1 MKRVGVCALIF
12 LAAAAAAANA
22 AGRHSAAPSASRCG
36 GQLWRMKTF
45 SDAQRR
51 KVDVNP
57 HDTTVGAIRERQAP
71 GSPPSRRKT
80 AFQLHTWEVPAQ
92 ITAYKLDAFGSLRL
106 VLFDHAAY
114 INAVIPSP
122 DCLSRSTRNRVK
134 IMAAWQE
141 FIGKCGKP
149 SGTWQSL
156 GAIFFVRG
164 VGFWSQKR
172 PQRGAAPNG
181 AELQPV
187 TGLRLVAGC

>member
-1 MKRVGVCALIF
+1 MKRVGLCALIF

-22 AGRHSAAPSASRCG
+22 AGRHSAAPNALRCG
-36 GQLWRMKTF
+36 GQLWRLKTF
-45 SDAQRR
+45 SDLQRR
-51 KVDVNP
+51 KVDVRP
-57 HDTTVGAIRERQAP
+57 QDTTIGAIRERRAP
-71 GSPPSRRKT
+71 GTPPSRRKT
-80 AFQLHTWEVPAQ
+80 AFQFQTWEVPAQ
-92 ITAYKLDAFGSLRL
+92 VTAYRLDEFGSLRL
-106 VLFDHAAY
+106 VLFDEPAY

-122 DCLSRSTRNRVK
+122 DCLSASTRNRAR

-149 SGTWQSL
+149 SETWQSL
-156 GAIFFVRG
+156 GAVFFVRG

-172 PQRGAAPNG
+172 PLRGAAPNG

>member
-1 MKRVGVCALIF
+1 MKRVGLCALIF

-22 AGRHSAAPSASRCG
+22 AGRHSAAPSAARCG

-45 SDAQRR
+45 SDIQRR
-51 KVDVNP
+51 KVDVSPQN
-57 HDTTVGAIRERQAP
+57 TTIGAIRERRAP

-80 AFQLHTWEVPAQ
+80 AFQLQTWEVPAQ
-92 ITAYKLDAFGSLRL
+92 ITAYKVDAFGSLRL
-106 VLFDHAAY
+106 VLFDQAAY

-122 DCLSRSTRNRVK
+122 DCLSASTRNRAQ
-134 IMAAWQE
+134 ITAAWQE
-141 FIGKCGKP
+141 FVVKCGRP
-149 SGTWQSL
+149 SETWQSL

-172 PQRGAAPNG
+172 PARGAAPNG

>member
-1 MKRVGVCALIF
+1 MKRVGVCALIL
-12 LAAAAAAANA
+12 LAAAAAAASA

-36 GQLWRMKTF
+36 GELWRLKTF

-51 KVDVNP
+51 KVDLRPQN
-57 HDTTVGAIRERQAP
+57 TTVGAIRERQAP
-71 GSPPSRRKT
+71 GSPPSRRRT

-92 ITAYKLDAFGSLRL
+92 VTLYRLDATGSLRL
-106 VLFDHAAY
+106 VLFDHEAY

-122 DCLSRSTRNRVK
+122 DCLSGSTRNRAE
-134 IMAAWQE
+134 ITAAWRE
-141 FIGKCGKP
+141 FITKCGKP
-149 SGTWQSL
+149 TETWQSL

-172 PQRGAAPNG
+172 PLRGAAPNG

-187 TGLRLVAGC
+187 TGLRLFAGC